1 MTRIYNSKK
10 GFTLVE
16 IASTIAIILTLLAI
30 TTVSVSDHIANTKK
44 ASNLVIRNYSQLDVA
59 DSEVFDSEG
68 QSFSALK
75 DIPVNTVDSTPEA
88 PARTSAISGVVSTIN
103 DVTTI
108 DPEAAVIEDTTAEI
122 SEEQRVEN
130 EKVAERTSAI
140 MSELLSHPNFN
151 VIPGAE
157 SVVEE
162 LARAEVKALDKYNEY
177 IAERNL
183 DSNTA
188 LFLTYCPATQEIA
201 LANGDGSWMECWNGQ
216 NFERAYLAEL
226 NIDGSHTTGQ
236 YYREYTNN
244 SGAVKDYLASNETL
258 QNSNVRF
265 QIDEDF
271 LTSESNAY
279 RVTST
284 SKGKDTRNVIY
295 LGVRGDQVVPC
306 VCIDVNGNLNT
317 INTYR
322 YTTAQFN
329 TYVNFVQG
337 GTGHLLDTT
346 TFDNYCQ
353 ATGQAYR
360 TDVDANGNSTSA
372 ANNHNKALWQNYIK
386 YLRSG
391 GV

>member
-16 IASTIAIILTLLAI
+16 ITTTIAIILTLLAV
-30 TTVSVSDHIANTKK
+30 TTIGINDHINNTKK
-44 ASNLVIRNYSQLDVA
+44 ASQLVIRNYSQLDELDA
-59 DSEVFDSEG
+59 EVFDTQQ
-68 QSFSALK
+68 QSFTAAK
-75 DIPVNTVDSTPEA
+75 VAPETVDNS
-88 PARTSAISGVVSTIN
+88 PAQSGTTSGLAGVISTIN
-103 DVTTI
+103 DVTNI
-108 DPEAAVIEDTTAEI
+108 DPITTGIEDASADITDEQKAE
-122 SEEQRVEN
+122 N
-130 EKVAERTSAI
+130 AAVAERTSEI

-157 SVVEE
+157 AAVEE
-162 LARAEVKALDKYNEY
+162 IARAEVKALEKYREY

-183 DSNTA
+183 GSDTA

-216 NFERAYLAEL
+216 NFERAYLAEM
-226 NIDGSHTTGQ
+226 NIDGSHTTGS
-236 YYREYTNN
+236 YYSQYTNN
-244 SGAVKDYLASNETL
+244 SSAVKDYLAGNETL

-271 LTSESNAY
+271 LTTESNAY

-295 LGVRGDQVVPC
+295 LGVKGDQVVPC

-337 GTGHLLDTT
+337 GTGHMLDTT

-353 ATGQAYR
+353 ATGQSYD
-360 TDVDANGNSTSA
+360 TSVDSRGNSTNA

-386 YLRSG
+386 YLRNG

>member
-16 IASTIAIILTLLAI
+16 ITTTIAIILTLLAV
-30 TTVSVSDHIANTKK
+30 TTIGISDHINNTKK
-44 ASNLVIRNYSQLDVA
+44 ASQLVIRNYSQLDELDA
-59 DSEVFDSEG
+59 EVFDTQQ
-68 QSFSALK
+68 QSFTAAK
-75 DIPVNTVDSTPEA
+75 VVPEA
-88 PARTSAISGVVSTIN
+88 VDNSPAQSGSTSGLAGVISTIN
-103 DVTTI
+103 DVTNI
-108 DPEAAVIEDTTAEI
+108 DPVTTAIEDEAADITD
-122 SEEQRVEN
+122 EQRAEN
-130 EKVAERTSAI
+130 EAVAEKTSEI

-162 LARAEVKALDKYNEY
+162 LARAEVKALDKYREY

-183 DSNTA
+183 GTDTA

-226 NIDGSHTTGQ
+226 NIDGSRTTGR

-244 SGAVKDYLASNETL
+244 SSAVKDYLAGNETL

-271 LTSESNAY
+271 LTTESNAY

-284 SKGKDTRNVIY
+284 SRGKDTSNVIY
-295 LGVRGDQVVPC
+295 LGVKGDQVVPC

-317 INTYR
+317 INTFR

-337 GTGHLLDTT
+337 GTGHMLDTT
-346 TFDNYCQ
+346 TFDSYCQ
-353 ATGQAYR
+353 ATGQAYD
-360 TDVDANGNSTSA
+360 TSVDANGNSTSA
-372 ANNHNKALWQNYIK
+372 ADKHNIALWKNYIK
-386 YLRSG
+386 YLRGG

>member
-16 IASTIAIILTLLAI
+16 ITTTIAIILTLLAV
-30 TTVSVSDHIANTKK
+30 TTIGISDHINNTKK
-44 ASNLVIRNYSQLDVA
+44 ASQLVIRNYSQLDELDA
-59 DSEVFDSEG
+59 EVFDTQQ
-68 QSFSALK
+68 QSFTAAK
-75 DIPVNTVDSTPEA
+75 VVPEA
-88 PARTSAISGVVSTIN
+88 VDNSPAQSGTTSGLAGVISTIN
-103 DVTTI
+103 DVTNI
-108 DPEAAVIEDTTAEI
+108 DPITTGIEDASADITDEQKAENAAVAEKT
-122 SEEQRVEN
+122 SE
-130 EKVAERTSAI
+130 I

-162 LARAEVKALDKYNEY
+162 IARAEVKALEKYREY

-183 DSNTA
+183 GTDTA

-216 NFERAYLAEL
+216 NFERAYLAEM

-244 SGAVKDYLASNETL
+244 SSAVKDYLAGNETL

-271 LTSESNAY
+271 LTTESNAY

-284 SKGKDTRNVIY
+284 SRGKDTSNVIY
-295 LGVRGDQVVPC
+295 LGVKGDQVVPC

-337 GTGHLLDTT
+337 GTGHMLDTT
-346 TFDNYCQ
+346 TFDSYCQ
-353 ATGQAYR
+353 ATGQAYD
-360 TDVDANGNSTSA
+360 TSVDANGNSTST
-372 ANNHNKALWQNYIK
+372 ANNHNKALWQKYIK
-386 YLRSG
+386 YLRGG